1 MAVNVRKGTQRAGD
15 IQQWGTFICTVSMQ
29 SMNGD
34 RGQDTSKNLQ
44 PISIYYVHALTTILL
59 TDKAPQTF
67 MQNPRKEEQ
76 ARKPLL
82 LSESG

>member
-1 MAVNVRKGTQRAGD
+1 MAVNVRKGRNEQVTFNNEDIYLYSRQAVNGGIGDKTQVKAYSRCL
-15 IQQWGTFICTVSMQ
+15 FIMYMHLDNS
-29 SMNGD
+29 
-34 RGQDTSKNLQ
+34 
-44 PISIYYVHALTTILL
+44 LL

-82 LSESG
+82 LSEPG